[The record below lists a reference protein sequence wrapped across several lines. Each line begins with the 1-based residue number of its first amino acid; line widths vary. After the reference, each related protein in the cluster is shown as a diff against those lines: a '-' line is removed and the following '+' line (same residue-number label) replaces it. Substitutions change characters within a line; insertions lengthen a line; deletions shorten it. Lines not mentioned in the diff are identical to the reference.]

1 MADCR
6 MGRERGRSLDTV
18 AAGAAGQQRYI
29 PANLKPAGRTYSTA
43 VTPCSTRV

>member
-1 MADCR
+1 

-29 PANLKPAGRTYSTA
+29 PDARTVLLSHLVAHASKQIGALT
-43 VTPCSTRV
+43 S